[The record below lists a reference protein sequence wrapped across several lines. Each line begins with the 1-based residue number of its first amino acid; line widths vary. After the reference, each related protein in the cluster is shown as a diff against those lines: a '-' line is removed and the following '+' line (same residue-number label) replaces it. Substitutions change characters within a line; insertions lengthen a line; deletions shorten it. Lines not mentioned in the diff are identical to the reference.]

1 MHTKLANILVGIIGL
16 IIGALSFYLVSPF
29 LISSEWWPGHTAHN
43 HSDEE
48 YHIHTDFLVV
58 VEDEIIDL
66 SGNEHMSTATQTLHK
81 HVHLHDN
88 DDNLLHV
95 HHENISFV
103 EFLASLNITLTD
115 SCLTLPSKEVRCT
128 DGTTQ
133 LMLYVNN
140 EQFTGPLSSYT
151 PKDLDRV
158 LLYLGTNGNTAEAIF
173 GPKITD
179 EACIFSGS
187 CPERGLPP
195 PESCGLTCEL

>member
-1 MHTKLANILVGIIGL
+1 MHTKISNISVGIIGL
-16 IIGALSFYLVSPF
+16 IIGALSVYLVSPF

-43 HSDEE
+43 HKDGE
-48 YHIHTDFLVV
+48 YHIHTDFLIV

-66 SGNEHMSTATQTLHK
+66 SGNEHMSTATETLHR

-88 DDNLLHV
+88 DPNVLHV
-95 HHENISFV
+95 HEENISFV

-115 SCLTLPSKEVRCT
+115 ICLTLPSKDIHCT

-140 EQFTGPLSSYT
+140 EQFTGPLSSYI
-151 PKDLDRV
+151 PKDLDQV
-158 LLYLGTNGNTAEAIF
+158 LLYVGTNSNTAEAMF
-173 GPKITD
+173 DPKITD
-179 EACIFSGS
+179 KACIFSGS